1 MSRRLNDSPQSFS
14 DLPPDVRGCSSR
26 RQFISRLASI
36 SAGLTLAAPL
46 SRSATTTEGT
56 TFESESAKKGMEGEL
71 VEINLKVN
79 GHNEKM
85 EIDPRVTLLDAI
97 RDRLDLTGTKK
108 GCDRGA
114 CGACTIH
121 INGRRVLSC
130 LTLAVMAQGEE
141 ITTIEGLARGDE
153 LHPVQAA
160 FIRCDGFQ
168 CGYCTPGQIMSAVG
182 CINEGHT
189 RSDVE
194 IQEFMSGNLCRCGAY
209 PNIVDAIKMVA
220 MQAKGGG

>member
-1 MSRRLNDSPQSFS
+1 MSRHLNDSSENS
-14 DLPPDVRGCSSR
+14 TDLPWDIQPRSSR
-26 RQFISRLASI
+26 RQFIGRLAAI
-36 SAGLTLAAPL
+36 SAALTVAPPL
-46 SRSATTTEGT
+46 SRGDTPEETALEGGT
-56 TFESESAKKGMEGEL
+56 AKNGKDGDL
-71 VEINLKVN
+71 VEINLNVN
-79 GHNEKM
+79 GRHEKIV
-85 EIDPRVTLLDAI
+85 IDPRVTLLDAI

-114 CGACTIH
+114 CGACTVH

-130 LTLAVMAQGEE
+130 LTLALMAQGEE

-220 MQAKGGG
+220 VQMKGGG

>member
-1 MSRRLNDSPQSFS
+1 MSRHLNDSSENS
-14 DLPPDVRGCSSR
+14 ADLPWDIQPRSSR
-26 RQFISRLASI
+26 RQFIGRLAAI
-36 SAGLTLAAPL
+36 SAALTVTPPL
-46 SRSATTTEGT
+46 SRGATPEGK
-56 TFESESAKKGMEGEL
+56 ALEGETGKNGANGDL
-71 VEINLKVN
+71 LEINLKVN
-79 GHNEKM
+79 GHDEKM

-114 CGACTIH
+114 CGACTVH

-130 LTLAVMAQGEE
+130 LTLALMAQGEE

-153 LHPVQAA
+153 LHPVQTA

-189 RSDVE
+189 RSDIE

-220 MQAKGGG
+220 VQMKGGG

>member
-1 MSRRLNDSPQSFS
+1 MSRHLNDSSENS
-14 DLPPDVRGCSSR
+14 ADLPWDIQPRSSR
-26 RQFISRLASI
+26 RQFIGRLAAI
-36 SAGLTLAAPL
+36 SAALTVAPPL
-46 SRSATTTEGT
+46 SRGVTPEGT
-56 TFESESAKKGMEGEL
+56 TLEGETGKNGADDDL

-79 GHNEKM
+79 GRHEKM
-85 EIDPRVTLLDAI
+85 EIDPRVTLLDAL
-97 RDRLDLTGTKK
+97 RDHLDLTGTKK